1 MDDVKKLLE
10 KVRPGGKIKLS
21 PKTVDTIRKAGKISK
36 VTKIGRLT
44 NPAGWVTIILEEAIF
59 IIVIDPLLNPQ
70 PANAEPIPPN
80 PVLPDPDLP
89 KPTAD
94 PGDEEKPNVWD
105 GPGSPG
111 KVEVDPSGYVYEAV
125 ASNRLSG
132 ITATVYWRGEDGTAV
147 KWDAAEYDQIPA
159 STITGQVLIIG
170 TSEKRK
176 RASTEALFEN
186 NVSREGCQALSLIL
200 RIIAHIILS

>member
-10 KVRPGGKIKLS
+10 KVRPRGKIKLS
-21 PKTVDTIRKAGKISK
+21 PKSVDTIRKVRKISK

-80 PVLPDPDLP
+80 QVLPDPDLP

-147 KWDAAEYDQIPA
+147 KWDAAEYDQINPQ
-159 STITGQVLIIG
+159 ITDFLGQYAWYVP
-170 TSEKRK
+170 
-176 RASTEALFEN
+176 
-186 NVSREGCQALSLIL
+186 EGMWRVGCSLPG
-200 RIIAHIILS
+200 